1 MINGCLG
8 RLSPGVTVFQTNL
21 RRIYSAGRVRN
32 ECGTG
37 GEPVQKENLK
47 RIELKIN
54 NMPESRDNFVVHG
67 LTGTFAGIGT
77 FHIRGGKTFLRKIR
91 AKPSAGVSCLS

>member
-1 MINGCLG
+1 MINNLHEETQ
-8 RLSPGVTVFQTNL
+8 LGVTVIHSNL
-21 RRIYSAGRVRN
+21 RRIYSAGLVRN

-47 RIELKIN
+47 TIELKNN
-54 NMPESRDNFVVHG
+54 NMPESRNNFVVHG